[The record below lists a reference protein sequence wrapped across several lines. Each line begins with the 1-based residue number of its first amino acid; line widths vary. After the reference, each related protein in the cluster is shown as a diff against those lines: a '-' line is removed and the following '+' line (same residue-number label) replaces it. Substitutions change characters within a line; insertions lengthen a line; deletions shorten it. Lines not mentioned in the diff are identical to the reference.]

1 MTDIER
7 FMLPHLVDLKSFDP
21 AVPIEQMAARAG
33 MPVED
38 IIRLNANENPYGA
51 SPKVAKA
58 LSEMEPHIYP
68 DPLQRKIR
76 DAIGE
81 YTEVDSS
88 RIIAGAG
95 SDELIDLL
103 LRLFLAPGDKII
115 DCDPTF
121 GMYSF
126 CARIAGAEVVC
137 APRDGSFEID
147 VDAVR
152 NAVDSRTKMV
162 VINSPNNPTGN
173 LASEDQLNAL
183 LDTGLV
189 VLVDEAYYEFSGE
202 TFAPLVPEHENLI
215 VLRTFSKWAGLAG
228 LRVGYGFM
236 SPTLVDR
243 IIAMKSPY
251 NVNSAAEVAAIV
263 SLQDAE
269 LLMERVKKVV
279 DERERLFSLLQGIE
293 GIQPLPS
300 GGNYVLSLLE
310 SGRVAELFEDL
321 ASRGIF
327 LRRFGH
333 ERLAEYF
340 RITVGTPKQ
349 TDVVVEALA
358 ELV

>member
-1 MTDIER
+1 MMDIEP

-21 AVPIEQMAARAG
+21 AVPVEQMAARAG

-38 IIRLNANENPYGA
+38 IVRLNANENPYGA

-81 YTEVDSS
+81 YTEVDPS

-103 LRLFLAPGDKII
+103 FRLFLAPGDKII

-121 GMYSF
+121 GMYGF
-126 CARIAGAEVVC
+126 CARIAGAEVVS
-137 APRDGSFEID
+137 APRDSSFEIH

-152 NAVDSRTKMV
+152 NAVDSQTKMV
-162 VINSPNNPTGN
+162 LVNSPNNPTGN
-173 LASEDQLNAL
+173 IASLDQVNAL
-183 LDTGLV
+183 LQTGLV

-202 TFAPLVPEHENLI
+202 TFAPLVTEHENLI

-263 SLQDAE
+263 SLEDAD

-279 DERERLFSLLQGIE
+279 DERERLFSLLRGIK
-293 GIQPLPS
+293 GIRPLPS
-300 GGNYVLSLLE
+300 GGNYILSLLE

-349 TDVVVEALA
+349 TDAVVEALA